1 MVRLAAWVCSIVGAL
16 LGSYMVEA
24 ETLFGLSGGYSSIMQ
39 PYEVTCTT
47 GICGTLNV
55 VLSITRTPSA
65 AMVNLDTVMVST
77 RPYIISS
84 LSANATID
92 YTPLSNYLVVFNPG
106 DSIKTITVAVLTS
119 GVYAQTSYF
128 EVYLSTPSA
137 GTSIDSARA
146 NSFVA
151 ILGSV
156 GSFSFAS
163 NNFTFLET
171 EGTVQIPIVRTGGV
185 SGAVTLQ
192 YVLEDP
198 ELTTAIMGT
207 NFVLDS
213 PVVEFADGQT
223 MANLTVN
230 IVHTPA
236 YEYYSMFFVLELM
249 PPADRGQLGNVSLSR
264 IIIADAGDA
273 GIFEFS
279 TPSIICREDNGT
291 ATVWINRTVGMSTS
305 AVAPVTLTVETVA
318 GGNATEGSS
327 RAYDYQH
334 ASQIMSWADGE
345 TAKSFS
351 VTIFNNADYEP
362 KLKSVWIQLTAVSGG
377 AMIAASRNMTVVYI
391 VDDRDAGTL
400 SFTTSNYS
408 VSEDAATVTLSLLRT
423 GAFDP
428 DGINTYTS
436 GSVTVD
442 VLTYSGVVMP
452 GLSLTEDGFDYGVVT
467 DLRCTHVSPC
477 TAVAGQHYTA
487 MPVTT
492 LTFASGEASKSINIP
507 IHNNDLYEAP
517 NRVFKVLLR
526 NVQGGAHIGLDYE
539 HPAEWNP
546 SLLELDRMPQ
556 LVPNF
561 ISAIVTI
568 EDDGDPAVL
577 ITKASLSTSEL
588 GQTDTYSIKLNSIPT
603 SPVAVSLSVH
613 NPQVTVSSSQVV
625 FTPSNWNVPQSIC
638 VSATDDSVAQSIH
651 VVHVTHATASTDP
664 RYNGGVRQTLADS
677 GVVYGRKVY
686 TETLGDYEQGNDQHA
701 FEWDAS
707 EFGVLSAPASPILN
721 VFVLDNDFASILV
734 IPEQNRHTTMGP
746 SNFVCARKNGHVAAV
761 TLALSSKPAATVT
774 LSLVPTSPDVE
785 VTPLTVTLTPGT
797 WRSGVVVAVTYSGSV
812 MTTSRVDISSASADS
827 FYAAKTSSF
836 FVEGFPGAGVVLNK
850 ATETYHENGTDAF
863 VDYDVTIVAEPMH
876 WEVGNASAA
885 VPYTHNVGPV
895 HDVSAVK
902 SSATISLVN
911 GPVLFAATNS
921 SESTT
926 SSSVQKVAFL
936 RFPRGRDVVDRTGSP
951 RVGLALLRLY
961 RLGGGDNRGLGGVQ
975 VGVFRPPTP
984 SAWNETSCDA
994 ECVATLLPATNP
1006 FGFVLPTALSG
1017 TSNIVPEGLFNAS
1030 QNTYVTSPGWVDI
1043 DVTAAWNTNAT
1054 DLTDITFAVLALRN
1068 TPFIYDNVDE
1078 MEFASSDHPNESLRP
1093 YVQLTASGFVNVAR
1107 SGAASQSSGSVNASQ
1122 VLDVGS
1128 TLLERD
1134 AWWMVHWKDVRFIES
1149 IVLSAVVPVPQ
1160 SSTISLSLVHDGT
1173 SVANTSMSLVTT
1185 SPFEPVQWTWHVHG
1199 QRGAVD
1205 PFSSF
1210 LPNLTAPV
1218 EATTFRIDS
1227 HASSLTLLSVQV
1239 FQIPMAA
1246 SRVVI
1251 GGYLP
1256 SPSTLLPGLN
1266 ELHMTAD
1273 DPIVAD
1279 HRPCTSSDI
1288 CRNELLFT
1296 SGQWQDPQTVHVSV
1310 LNNDVATGPRVVGIS
1325 HMSLSSDVDYD
1336 SPQVGFCT
1344 TSACTS
1350 SLQTTL
1356 SLSILDDDKAGV
1368 VVSTASVQLIE
1379 GASVF
1384 PGAPVP
1390 ITIEQWHVSNGTICS
1405 WNAQTRESTS
1415 CRGVFSGAPFTVCLA
1430 PSSPLFSNGSAWIF
1444 LPLEQPQPTFQLR
1457 EVRLELLSGSVRVPK
1472 TVSLWTSGTSTRDV
1486 SMWTLL
1492 ARQAIPFGKTSIRF
1506 ADFATVVLPF
1516 LAVHIEAS
1524 YDVATNCT
1532 DISSIQLWGD
1542 VRRRDVSAVYETRLS
1557 KTHQN
1562 GESASI
1568 AVRLLSEPLAEVI
1581 VFPITTSPDLV
1592 EYDSRNLSQNA
1603 ASLRQVVGNVYS
1615 YASYSAILPTA
1626 LHFNASTWNV
1636 TQYLVLAAVDDNVH
1650 VGNRT
1655 SACIYTTSSADATA
1669 SFQQSTVSLSVS
1681 ILDTSALPL
1690 AHQYNSTSFV
1700 VSDSIARDPSWP
1712 YHVIS
1717 SQTSQGSIVVTA
1729 AITED
1734 DMPGITVT
1742 PSPLEVVENS
1752 AQPFNFSVVLDS
1764 QPTATLTL
1772 EMSVGLLLPS
1782 AQANLVSL
1790 QPTSLTFS
1798 PATWYVRQYVY
1809 VSVPYKAGFEG
1820 NESSTVRYAPTVPKK
1835 QSELIVEFTAT
1846 TGDVTYHG
1854 LHVGTNDR
1862 MSVACRANGIPLIV
1876 DDIDTGCKEGFEY
1889 TCANDQPCARSPVFG
1904 DRCNCSNI
1912 YGMRDCAGVCASD
1925 SECSFS
1931 RLDIVVSCLLP
1942 STFPGASLAACT
1954 APASFV
1960 PFNFVTAVHSILV
1973 SLEFTATDGTTYA
1986 KMASRTGFDTSL
1998 YIVRADPILHPES
2011 GVPSMLVTVD
2021 VADAGPTFVAAAKLQ
2036 ALFKDGFM
2044 AQAPLFVTSL
2054 HRVAVM
2060 PRTASASIVLWVFV
2074 GLMSVGVVAGAAFI
2088 VRQRN
2093 VKLPHP
2099 LMVAPQDGHDPRD
2112 LIHDT
2117 MPLTR

>member
-1 MVRLAAWVCSIVGAL
+1 
-16 LGSYMVEA
+16 
-24 ETLFGLSGGYSSIMQ
+24 
-39 PYEVTCTT
+39 
-47 GICGTLNV
+47 
-55 VLSITRTPSA
+55 
-65 AMVNLDTVMVST
+65 MVST

-428 DGINTYTS
+428 D
-436 GSVTVD
+436 
-442 VLTYSGVVMP
+442 VMP

-526 NVQGGAHIGLDYE
+526 NVRGGAHIGLDYE

-721 VFVLDNDFASILV
+721 VFVLDNDFASIL
-734 IPEQNRHTTMGP
+734 NRHTTKGP

-863 VDYDVTIVAEPMH
+863 VDYEVTIVAEPMH

-1093 YVQLTASGFVNVAR
+1093 YVQLTASGFV
-1107 SGAASQSSGSVNASQ
+1107 
-1122 VLDVGS
+1122 
-1128 TLLERD
+1128 
-1134 AWWMVHWKDVRFIES
+1134 
-1149 IVLSAVVPVPQ
+1149 
-1160 SSTISLSLVHDGT
+1160 
-1173 SVANTSMSLVTT
+1173 
-1185 SPFEPVQWTWHVHG
+1185 
-1199 QRGAVD
+1199 
-1205 PFSSF
+1205 
-1210 LPNLTAPV
+1210 
-1218 EATTFRIDS
+1218 
-1227 HASSLTLLSVQV
+1227 

-1296 SGQWQDPQTVHVSV
+1296 SGQWQEPQTVHVSV

-1626 LHFNASTWNV
+1626 LHFNASYEPPHSINPSRCVVTRTWNV

-1669 SFQQSTVSLSVS
+1669 SFQQSTVSSSVS
-1681 ILDTSALPL
+1681 ILGTSALPL

-1734 DMPGITVT
+1734 DMPGITVS

-1889 TCANDQPCARSPVFG
+1889 T
-1904 DRCNCSNI
+1904 
-1912 YGMRDCAGVCASD
+1912 D

-2054 HRVAVM
+2054 HRVTVM

-2074 GLMSVGVVAGAAFI
+2074 GLMSVGVVAGVAFI

-2093 VKLPHP
+2093 VKLPHS
-2099 LMVAPQDGHDPRD
+2099 LMVAPQDVHDPRD